1 MPLIRKTGTS
11 VPKELGLFFP
21 MLTPEGTTIDVFVYA
36 SALPSLDTDPVGPV
50 GLLKRHRTLLEA
62 IASDKHDRT
71 GAGGDGILQIT
82 IDDLLARQ
90 AGNEVV
96 GRDGDT

>member
-21 MLTPEGTTIDVFVYA
+21 MVTPEGTTIDVFVYA
-36 SALPSLDTDPVGPV
+36 SALQSLDADPVGPV

-62 IASDKHDRT
+62 IASEKHDRT

-82 IDDLLARQ
+82 IDDLLAWQ
-90 AGNEVV
+90 AGTEVV
-96 GRDGDT
+96 DRYGDT